1 MSSKTGKTITIL
13 KVLLAMETI
22 KFKLIYII
30 IQLFCSSSLNGNF
43 VNAGYV
49 GHLMM
54 QAKLTLRFGK

>member
-1 MSSKTGKTITIL
+1 
-13 KVLLAMETI
+13 METI

-54 QAKLTLRFGK
+54 QAKLTLRFGKYKYQKHKL